1 MIKNHLKS
9 LVTMAMLLSA
19 IFMFAPT
26 TAQARSFGGGH
37 SFHTSPHVA
46 SPHVTSPHTG
56 GGHSFHTSPRV
67 KSPSLGGGHSFHTP
81 KSPSIGG
88 GKSYHTP
95 SSPRIGGGKSYHAPS
110 NKGRIYKS
118 PRVAAPSTNPNH
130 PSKAPGL
137 FSGFGRAIVQGAGW
151 SIGSNMGNSLW
162 HTMFGFGGNQYI
174 GANGQTQYQSGGHSG
189 WIIIIIIA
197 VIAFVLFRFYRNRQ
211 K

>member
-1 MIKNHLKS
+1 
-9 LVTMAMLLSA
+9 MLLSA

-37 SFHTSPHVA
+37 SFHTSPHIA
-46 SPHVTSPHTG
+46 SPHTG

-67 KSPSLGGGHSFHTP
+67 KSPSLGGGHSYHTP

-88 GKSYHTP
+88 GKSYH
-95 SSPRIGGGKSYHAPS
+95 APS
-110 NKGRIYKS
+110 RKGRIYKS

-137 FSGFGRAIVQGAGW
+137 FSGFGRAIVHGAGW

-162 HTMFGFGGNQYI
+162 HTMFGFGGNQYV

-197 VIAFVLFRFYRNRQ
+197 VIAFVLFRYYRNRQ

>member
-1 MIKNHLKS
+1 MIKKHLKS
-9 LVTMAMLLSA
+9 FVTMAMILSA

-26 TAQARSFGGGH
+26 TAQARGFGGGH
-37 SFHTSPHVA
+37 SFHTSPHIT
-46 SPHVTSPHTG
+46 SPHITSPHTG
-56 GGHSFHTSPRV
+56 GGHSFHTTPRA
-67 KSPSLGGGHSFHTP
+67 

-95 SSPRIGGGKSYHAPS
+95 KSPSISGGKSYHAPS

-118 PRVAAPSTNPNH
+118 PRSAAPSTNPNR

-137 FSGFGRAIVQGAGW
+137 FSGFGRAAVNGAGW

-197 VIAFVLFRFYRNRQ
+197 IIAFILFRFYRNRQ